1 MSDIS
6 FLKKVLAN
14 TEKVLAKSSG
24 VNFPF
29 LLDQATRVRA
39 EIDALKPIPKARQIK
54 KTRKPKKRKK

>member
-14 TEKVLAKSSG
+14 TEKVLAKSHN

-29 LLDQATRVRA
+29 LLDQAARVRA

-54 KTRKPKKRKK
+54 KPRKPKKRKK